1 MPETIPIKPADLLI
15 DEQNPRI
22 SQPNAGQHKALQ
34 SLAALQQKKLQR
46 LAEHIVQFGPNP
58 ADLPIVMPFKD
69 DLNRYVVLEGNRR
82 LAALRALENPE
93 LLADSVDASV
103 LKAIRKLSRDYQ
115 SNPVDQL
122 QCLVVKDRDEAR
134 PWIEL
139 RHTGENE
146 GAGIV
151 PWGHEE
157 SGRFRSR
164 SGTLPVAS
172 QVLNFL
178 EQRGDLTPEGR
189 KKIPVTSLKR
199 LIDTP
204 EVRSKLGLEVQSGT
218 LSILADAK
226 AVAKA
231 LLYVVNRLSSGKT
244 KVTDIYTRGQRVDYA
259 NQLPADI
266 VVTPTLASGQGVA
279 VGSAGTTTHSKKAAA
294 GSRRGGKPRD
304 KLIPRECALNITD
317 PRLRQIEWEL
327 RHLSLTDFPNAVSV
341 LLRVFIELSA
351 DAYIDGT
358 PLPTSSVNA
367 HLRPK
372 LQDVTNDLVAR
383 KKLTGQQAKPVRR
396 ACAKDSFLAPSVD
409 LMHDYIHNQHAF
421 PAPGDLRAHWDSL
434 QPFIVATWA
443 P

>member
-1 MPETIPIKPADLLI
+1 MPEIIQIKPADLLI

-34 SLAALQQKKLQR
+34 SLASLQNKKLQK
-46 LAEHIVQFGPNP
+46 LAEHIVQNGVNP

-69 DLNRYVVLEGNRR
+69 DLSRFVVLEGNRR

-93 LLADSVDASV
+93 LLVNFVDTGV
-103 LKAIRKLSRDYQ
+103 LKAIRRLSSQYQ
-115 SNPVDQL
+115 DNPAEQV
-122 QCLVVKDRDEAR
+122 QCLVVKDREEAR

-157 SGRFRSR
+157 SGRFRAR

-172 QVLNFL
+172 QALNFL
-178 EQRGDLTPEGR
+178 ESRGDLTPEAR

-204 EVRSKLGLEVQSGT
+204 EVRLKLGLEVEAGR
-218 LSILADAK
+218 LSMLADATH
-226 AVAKA
+226 VARA

-244 KVTDIYTRGQRVDYA
+244 KVTDIYHRDQRISFA
-259 NQLPADI
+259 NQLPTDVI
-266 VVTPTLASGQGVA
+266 VTTTLPIGQGIPI
-279 VGSAGTTTHSKKAAA
+279 GSSGGVTHAKGKTTGKKK
-294 GSRRGGKPRD
+294 GKPRD
-304 KLIPRECALNITD
+304 KLIPKDCVLNVTD
-317 PRLRQIEWEL
+317 PRLQQIEWEL
-327 RHLSLTDFPNAVSV
+327 RHLSLTDYANAVSV
-341 LLRVFIELSA
+341 LLRVFIELGA
-351 DAYIDGT
+351 DAYIDRTG
-358 PLPTSSVNA
+358 LAGSSVDDK
-367 HLRPK
+367 LSKK
-372 LQDVTNDLVAR
+372 LQDVAGDLVSH
-383 KKLTGQQAKPVRR
+383 KKLTSQQAKPVRR
-396 ACAKDSFLAPSVD
+396 ASAKDSFLAPSVD
-409 LMHDYIHNQHAF
+409 LMHNYIHNQHVF